1 MQFVARGDV
10 VHGVGTEISYYA
22 VISIRNEPC
31 CERLVISYADEQT
44 LRNFFA
50 APSIL
55 ALGYR
60 SREDAIADDA
70 GSFPETSAS
79 PHKSRV
85 APVDTTEP
93 SITESSASRRLFR
106 GWMDL
111 ARSRT
116 LMRCLLQQGCA
127 AAVVFLYSKS
137 VLSATVRALV
147 SS

>member
-10 VHGVGTEISYYA
+10 VNGVGTEISYYA

-93 SITESSASRRLFR
+93 SITESNASRRLFR
-106 GWMDL
+106 GMDL